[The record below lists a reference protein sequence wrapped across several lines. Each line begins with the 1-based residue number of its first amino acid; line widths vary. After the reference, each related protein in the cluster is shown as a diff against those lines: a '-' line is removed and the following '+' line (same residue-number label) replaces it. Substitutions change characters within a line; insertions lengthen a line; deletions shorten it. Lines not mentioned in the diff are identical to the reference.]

1 MINPPAG
8 IKSVF
13 ELSQKRINEPES
25 SLVEITQSKKQREK
39 NIKEMNSLKSCEGI
53 LKIPTCMLLET
64 LKE

>member
-13 ELSQKRINEPES
+13 ELSQKRINEPLN

-39 NIKEMNSLKSCEGI
+39 NVKKMSSPKSCEGI
-53 LKIPTCMLLET
+53 LKIPTYMLLET